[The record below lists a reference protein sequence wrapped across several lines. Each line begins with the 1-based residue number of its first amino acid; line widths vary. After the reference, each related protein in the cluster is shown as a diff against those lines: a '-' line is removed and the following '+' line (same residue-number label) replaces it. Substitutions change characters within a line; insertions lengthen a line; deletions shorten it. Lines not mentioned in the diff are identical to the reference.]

1 MSWLNRFLPTWKP
14 AVISCELCD
23 HSGEPIGKQT
33 IQYGSLESG
42 TIKDKKRSNSIIPR
56 GSGDLKSHHVKN
68 SSFASQSSLLGLLH
82 DQKDKNEWRAIP
94 NTAKPVIRQP
104 EKDSPSILPFFNNK
118 SKLNLL
124 AQPPIQKEYIETI
137 KTQFFNLGI
146 STGASLQ

>member
-1 MSWLNRFLPTWKP
+1 MSWLPRFLPIWAPT
-14 AVISCELCD
+14 AITCELSN
-23 HSGEPIGKQT
+23 HSEEPTGKQT

-56 GSGDLKSHHVKN
+56 GSGDLKNHHVKN

>member
-1 MSWLNRFLPTWKP
+1 MSWLTAYFPTWVP
-14 AVISCELCD
+14 TTISSEPCD
-23 HSGEPIGKQT
+23 HPDELSGKQT

-42 TIKDKKRSNSIIPR
+42 TIIDKKRCNTTISR
-56 GSGDLKSHHVKN
+56 GSSGIKDCHLKK
-68 SSFASQSSLLGLLH
+68 SSFASHSSLLGLLQEH
-82 DQKDKNEWRAIP
+82 NDDDEWRVIP
-94 NTAKPVIRQP
+94 NTAKIIIRQP